1 MTIVLDGYGGDNAP
15 LEVLRGAAEAVR
27 EYGVSVT
34 VTGDENALRTCAQEN
49 NVALDGIAFAHA
61 PLVMPVDEEPGEIL
75 KSYSDCSMAHGLRLL
90 AQNKADAFVSAG
102 STGALLMGATFI
114 VKRIRGVKRPALGA
128 MIPTGQDTAY
138 LLLDSGANNDCRPD
152 MLAQFAVMGAA
163 YCEKVFGIA
172 NPRVGLINIGTE
184 ESKGGVLQQEA
195 YEILKNVKAIN
206 FIGNVEARELPA
218 GACDVAVCD
227 GFTGNI
233 VLKLTEG
240 YAKFFS
246 GLFKDILLENFK
258 TKVAALFLKK
268 GIARMR
274 MMMDYKEHGG
284 APLLGVRYPVIK
296 AHGSS
301 DARAFKNAVRQAMF
315 CCENDVAGQI
325 ERGVAELREVV

>member
-1 MTIVLDGYGGDNAP
+1 
-15 LEVLRGAAEAVR
+15 
-27 EYGVSVT
+27 
-34 VTGDENALRTCAQEN
+34 
-49 NVALDGIAFAHA
+49 
-61 PLVMPVDEEPGEIL
+61 
-75 KSYSDCSMAHGLRLL
+75 
-90 AQNKADAFVSAG
+90 
-102 STGALLMGATFI
+102 
-114 VKRIRGVKRPALGA
+114 

-163 YCEKVFGIA
+163 YCEKVFGIT
-172 NPRVGLINIGTE
+172 NPRVGLVNIGTE

-246 GLFKDILLENFK
+246 GLFKGILLENFK

-268 GIARMR
+268 GIARMK

-301 DARAFKNAVRQAMF
+301 DARAFLNAVRQAMF
-315 CCENDVAGQI
+315 CCEKDVAGQI
-325 ERGVAELREVV
+325 ERGVAELHREVV